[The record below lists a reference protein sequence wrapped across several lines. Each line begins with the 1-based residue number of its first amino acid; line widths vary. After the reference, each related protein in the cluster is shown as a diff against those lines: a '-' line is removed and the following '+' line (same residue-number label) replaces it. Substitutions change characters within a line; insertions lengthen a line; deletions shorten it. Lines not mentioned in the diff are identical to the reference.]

1 MTFPRTGATCLPL
14 LGAAVLVLAGCAAPQ
29 ATDWNLVS
37 ARDQH
42 RYMPTVVQDE
52 RPMVIITAGPTGMVV
67 GTGPDVPAPAVQ
79 VVTQDGQLR
88 LVSEQTLAAI
98 RSGASTGV
106 MVASTGAPPQD
117 AVMPSAPNR

>member
-1 MTFPRTGATCLPL
+1 MTFSLTGVARLPL
-14 LGAAVLVLAGCAAPQ
+14 LGTALLVLGGCAALR

-37 ARDQH
+37 VRDQH
-42 RYMPTVVQDE
+42 RYMPTVLQDE
-52 RPMVIITAGPTGMVV
+52 RPAVIITAGPTGMVV

-106 MVASTGAPPQD
+106 LGASTGAPPQD
-117 AVMPSAPNR
+117 AGMPSAPNR